1 MLFASRWAYGLR
13 DVSALQHVF
22 HSQAGLLRLSS
33 GTQKRKDYPDD
44 MKSPQSAKKPKQKYF
59 RPSGMQVEVVIPRI
73 KRRSTSMST
82 STSGGAHNPR
92 ATSSVPS
99 ITSTSSTSR
108 VASRS
113 KPKLRVEVEL
123 PGRPDLVQKARVV
136 GAARPIIGFSSTPG
150 TATLGA
156 ALATYNVPSPSS
168 MPPIASYPSQ
178 PVQNGYPAYYA
189 AAAAAAAA
197 SSPSHYWSSQ
207 PYYAYGPYP
216 YPSSSYATSY
226 YPTFPQPP
234 TSTTVPASVDPLP
247 VKTSSAHARSPVKSK
262 KPANPISQ
270 TLISGPRNDPLEPSP
285 PPPSIE

>member
-108 VASRS
+108 VASR
-113 KPKLRVEVEL
+113 PTPRLRVEVEL

-136 GAARPIIGFSSTPG
+136 GAAPPIIGPTSNPA

-156 ALATYNVPSPSS
+156 APATYNVSSPSS
-168 MPPIASYPSQ
+168 RPPIASYPSQ

-189 AAAAAAAA
+189 AAAAAA
-197 SSPSHYWSSQ
+197 SSPRHYWSSQ

-216 YPSSSYATSY
+216 YPPSSYGMSY

-234 TSTTVPASVDPLP
+234 TPTTLAVSVDPLP